1 MKLKKHL
8 SDQTGFADLLNYAHL
23 IDDGVMLN
31 KDGAFLVS
39 YQFKGIDSHSASGSE
54 LDALANSFNRM
65 ATLLED
71 GWMLHVDEVRVP
83 SSSYAELGS
92 FPDAVSALIDT
103 ERRQYYEAQGTHYEN
118 LQFLTFIWKF
128 PLPVVKVTQ
137 HYFVEGLSKENDE
150 QNLSVLLNQFN
161 ERVTR
166 CVNLLSTQ
174 CVLERLNSADLLSY
188 LNACISG
195 EWLPIAVPTDKSFI
209 DVVLARK
216 NVVGGYVPKVGNKS
230 IRVISILGYV
240 NDATYPG
247 MLDELG
253 AYPLTYRWSN
263 RFIALSEATA
273 AQEIKHYQ
281 RNWHN
286 KVKGF
291 SGILQETFFGRPSEK
306 MDVDALQM
314 HQQTIDALTMNSN
327 QSTRFGYWTSSI
339 VCVHE
344 NENILDEASKSLTR
358 YLEQSG
364 FTCIQ
369 EDMNAF
375 DAWLGTIPGHGSCQ
389 ARRLFVNSLNLAH
402 CVPLY
407 TRWTGSISSDSASL
421 LPPRSP
427 PVFYAET
434 LGKTPFRFHLD
445 VGDVG
450 HQVILG
456 PTGSGKSTYLDF
468 LIAQFLRYPN
478 AQIFVFDKDES
489 HKALTLALEGH
500 YYDLGDTETL
510 AFCPLADLSTDS
522 QKVRAC
528 QFIEDLLFLQQV
540 AITPDIRT
548 AIYRA
553 IESLAHQ
560 EQTSSRNLTV
570 FQAAVQHDMVRKA
583 LHYYTLAGQIKLLDA
598 TTDSFQLGHLQTFEM
613 RWLLAQKPEIY
624 LPVLRTIFDQIEAKL
639 ESAKGQ
645 SPTLIVL
652 EEAWLYIGHE
662 VFAKKLK
669 DWLKTLRKHN
679 ARVVFATQSLA
690 DLYDPATQSLTATT
704 AAILE
709 SCPTKVYLPHP
720 SMDAEMKT
728 LYRKIGL
735 SDRHIEMLTQEAQ
748 VKRDYLVVREQDSA
762 LIHLGL
768 DAPHSLPLAFI
779 GLSKAK
785 SQALFDYRERYGSM
799 WVYYW
804 LNDQG
809 FSDWAYVWKNACHS
823 ERSEESPDA
832 VGDFSPQT
840 TRLEMT
846 ATEDILC

>member
-1 MKLKKHL
+1 MKLKYHL

-23 IDDGVMLN
+23 VDDGVILN

-39 YQFKGIDSHSASGSE
+39 YQFKGIDSHSASGGE
-54 LDALANSFNRM
+54 LDALTNSFNRM
-65 ATLLED
+65 TTLLDD

-83 SSSYAELGS
+83 SLSYVPLGS

-103 ERRQYYEAQGTHYEN
+103 ERREYYESANTHYHN
-118 LQFLTFIWKF
+118 LQFLTFVWKF
-128 PLPVVKVTQ
+128 PLPAVKATR
-137 HYFVEGLSKENDE
+137 HYFVEGLPKTHDD
-150 QNLSVLLNQFN
+150 QNLSILLDQFN
-161 ERVTR
+161 ERVER
-166 CVNLLSTQ
+166 CIGLLSNE
-174 CVLERLNSADLLSY
+174 CILSRLNSADLLSY

-195 EWLPIAVPTDKSFI
+195 EWLPIAVPPNKSFI
-209 DVVLARK
+209 DVILSRQ
-216 NVVGGYVPKVGNKS
+216 NIVGGYVPKIGNKS
-230 IRVISILGYV
+230 VRVISILGYV
-240 NDATYPG
+240 NEATIPA

-253 AYPLTYRWSN
+253 AYPLVYRWSN
-263 RFIALSEATA
+263 RFISLSEATA
-273 AQEIKHYQ
+273 TREIKRYQ

-306 MDVDALQM
+306 IDVDALQM
-314 HQQTIDALTMNSN
+314 HQQTVDALTMNSN

-339 VCVHE
+339 VCFHE
-344 NENILDEASKSLTR
+344 DKNILDEASTALTR

-369 EDMNAF
+369 EDINAF
-375 DAWLGTIPGHGSCQ
+375 DAWLCTIPGHGSCQ
-389 ARRLFVNSLNLAH
+389 VRRLFINSLNLAH
-402 CVPLY
+402 CVSLY
-407 TRWTGSISSDSASL
+407 TRWTGAMASDSASL
-421 LPPRSP
+421 LSPNSP
-427 PVFYAET
+427 PVFYAQT
-434 LGKTPFRFHLD
+434 TGKTPFRFHCD

-468 LIAQFLRYPN
+468 LIAQFLRYQN

-522 QKVRAC
+522 QKVRAG

-540 AITPDIRT
+540 TLTPDIRV
-548 AIYRA
+548 AVHRA

-570 FQAAVQHDMVRKA
+570 FQAAVQHDAVRKA

-645 SPTLIVL
+645 RPTLIVL

-735 SDRHIEMLTQEAQ
+735 SDRHIEMLTQEMQ
-748 VKRDYLVVREQDSA
+748 VKRDYLVVRERESA
-762 LIHLGL
+762 LINLGL
-768 DAPHSLPLAFI
+768 DTPDSLPLAFI

-809 FSDWAYVWKNACHS
+809 FSHWADVWKNVYF
-823 ERSEESPDA
+823 SEE
-832 VGDFSPQT
+832 
-840 TRLEMT
+840 M
-846 ATEDILC
+846 EDKKQDVLC

>member
-1 MKLKKHL
+1 MKLKSHL
-8 SDQTGFADLLNYAHL
+8 SDQIGFADLLNYAHL
-23 IDDGVMLN
+23 VDDGVMLN

-39 YQFKGIDSHSASGSE
+39 YQFKGINSHSASGGE
-54 LDALANSFNRM
+54 LDSLTASFNRM
-65 ATLLED
+65 AMLLDD

-83 SSSYAELGS
+83 ALQYAELGL
-92 FPDAVSALIDT
+92 FPDAISALIDT
-103 ERRQYYEAQGTHYEN
+103 ERRQYYEAQCTHYEN
-118 LQFLTFIWKF
+118 LQFLTFVWKF
-128 PLPVVKVTQ
+128 PLPVVKATR
-137 HYFVEGLSKENDE
+137 HYFVEGLGTENAE
-150 QNLSVLLNQFN
+150 QNLSALLQQFN
-161 ERVTR
+161 ERVER
-166 CVNLLSTQ
+166 YIGLLSNE
-174 CVLERLNSADLLSY
+174 CVLARLNSENFLSY

-195 EWLPIAVPTDKSFI
+195 EWLPIAVPPDKSFI

-216 NVVGGYVPKVGNKS
+216 NVVGGYVPKIGKKS

-253 AYPLTYRWSN
+253 AYPLAYRWSN
-263 RFIALSEATA
+263 RFIALTEATA
-273 AQEIKHYQ
+273 AQEIKRYQ

-306 MDVDALQM
+306 VDVDALQM
-314 HQQTIDALTMNSN
+314 HQQTTDALTMSSN
-327 QSTRFGYWTSSI
+327 QSTRFGYWMSSI
-339 VCVHE
+339 VCFHE
-344 NENILDEASKSLTR
+344 DANILDEASTALTR

-369 EDMNAF
+369 EDINAF

-389 ARRLFVNSLNLAH
+389 VRRLFVNSLNLAH

-407 TRWTGSISSDSASL
+407 TRWTGSLTSDSASL
-421 LPPRSP
+421 LPPNSP
-427 PVFYAET
+427 PVFYAQT
-434 LGKTPFRFHLD
+434 TGKTPFRFHCD

-522 QKVRAC
+522 QKVRAG
-528 QFIEDLLFLQQV
+528 QFIEDLLFLQHV
-540 AITPDIRT
+540 TLTPDIRV
-548 AIYRA
+548 AIHRA

-560 EQTSSRNLTV
+560 EQISSRNLTV
-570 FQAAVQHDMVRKA
+570 FQAAVQHDLVRKA

-598 TTDSFQLGHLQTFEM
+598 TTDTFKLGHLQTFEM

-639 ESAKGQ
+639 EASKGQ
-645 SPTLIVL
+645 CPTLIVL

-662 VFAKKLK
+662 VFARKLK

-679 ARVVFATQSLA
+679 ARVIFATQSLA

-735 SDRHIEMLTQEAQ
+735 SDRHIEILTQEAQ
-748 VKRDYLVVREQDSA
+748 VKRDYLVVREQESA
-762 LIHLGL
+762 LIILGF
-768 DAPHSLPLAFI
+768 DVPHSFPLAFI

-804 LNDQG
+804 IKDHG
-809 FSDWAYVWKNACHS
+809 FSHWADVWKSAYFADEIENQKQ
-823 ERSEESPDA
+823 D
-832 VGDFSPQT
+832 V
-840 TRLEMT
+840 
-846 ATEDILC
+846 LC

>member
-1 MKLKKHL
+1 MKLKSHL
-8 SDQTGFADLLNYAHL
+8 SDQIGFANLLNYAHL
-23 IDDGVMLN
+23 VNEGVMLN

-39 YQFKGIDSHSASGSE
+39 YQFKGIDSHSASGGE
-54 LDALANSFNRM
+54 LDALASSFNRM

-71 GWMLHVDEVRVP
+71 GWMLHLDEVRLP
-83 SSSYAELGS
+83 DARYAPLGS

-103 ERRQYYEAQGTHYEN
+103 ERRQYYEQGEHYHN
-118 LQFLTFIWKF
+118 IQFLTFVWKF
-128 PLPVVKVTQ
+128 PLPVVRATR
-137 HYFVEGLSKENDE
+137 HYFVEGLPKTHDD
-150 QNLSVLLNQFN
+150 QNLSVLLHQFN
-161 ERVTR
+161 ERVER
-166 CVNLLSTQ
+166 CIGLLSNE
-174 CVLERLNSADLLSY
+174 CVLDRLNSADLLSY

-195 EWLPIAVPTDKSFI
+195 EWLPITVPPNKSFI

-216 NVVGGYVPKVGNKS
+216 NVIGGYVPKVGNKS
-230 IRVISILGYV
+230 VRVISILGYV
-240 NDATYPG
+240 NEATIPS

-253 AYPLTYRWSN
+253 AYPLVYRWSN
-263 RFIALSEATA
+263 RFIPLSETTA
-273 AQEIKHYQ
+273 AQEIKRYQ

-291 SGILQETFFGRPSEK
+291 SGILRETFLGRPSEK
-306 MDVDALQM
+306 VDVDALQM
-314 HQQTIDALTMNSN
+314 HQQTVDALTMNSN
-327 QSTRFGYWTSSI
+327 QSTRFGYWTSSV
-339 VCVHE
+339 VCFHE
-344 NENILDEASKSLTR
+344 DQTLLDEATRALTR

-364 FTCIQ
+364 FTCLT
-369 EDMNAF
+369 EDINAF

-389 ARRLFVNSLNLAH
+389 VRRLFINSLNLAH

-407 TRWTGSISSDSASL
+407 TPWTGSMASDLASF
-421 LPPRSP
+421 LPPHSP

-434 LGKTPFRFHLD
+434 LGKTPFRFHAD

-500 YYDLGDTETL
+500 YYDLGDTQTL

-540 AITPDIRT
+540 TITPDIRT
-548 AIYRA
+548 AIHRT

-583 LHYYTLAGQIKLLDA
+583 LHYYTIAGQIKLLDA
-598 TTDSFQLGHLQTFEM
+598 TTDSFKLGHLQTFEM

-639 ESAKGQ
+639 EAAQGSC
-645 SPTLIVL
+645 PTLIIL

-748 VKRDYLVVREQDSA
+748 VKRDYLVVREQDSS

-779 GLSKAK
+779 GLSKPK
-785 SQALFDYRERYGSM
+785 SQALLEYRTRYGSM
-799 WVYYW
+799 WVYDW
-804 LNDQG
+804 LNNQG
-809 FSDWAYVWKNACHS
+809 FSNWADVWK
-823 ERSEESPDA
+823 RA
-832 VGDFSPQT
+832 VFADDHHQEQDS
-840 TRLEMT
+840 
-846 ATEDILC
+846 LC

>member
-1 MKLKKHL
+1 MNLKSHL
-8 SDQTGFADLLNYAHL
+8 SHQSGFADLLNYAHL
-23 IDDGVMLN
+23 VGDGVMLN

-39 YQFKGIDSHSASGSE
+39 YQFKGIDSHSASSSE
-54 LDALANSFNRM
+54 LDALTASFNRM
-65 ATLLED
+65 ATFLDD
-71 GWMLHVDEVRVP
+71 GWMLHIDEMRLP
-83 SSSYAELGS
+83 SVHYAEWGS

-103 ERRQYYEAQGTHYEN
+103 ERRQFYEEAESHYEN
-118 LQFLTFIWKF
+118 LQFITFVWKF
-128 PLPVVKVTQ
+128 PLPVVKATQ
-137 HYFVEGLSKENDE
+137 HYFVEGLPKTHDDH
-150 QNLSVLLNQFN
+150 NLSQLLNQFN
-161 ERVTR
+161 ERIAR
-166 CVNLLSTQ
+166 CIGLLSTE
-174 CVLERLNSADLLSY
+174 CGLTRLNDTDLLSY

-195 EWLPIAVPTDKSFI
+195 SFLPVAVPPDKSFI
-209 DVVLARK
+209 DVILSRK
-216 NVVGGYVPKVGNKS
+216 NVVGGYVPKVGDKS

-240 NDATYPG
+240 NEATIPA

-253 AYPLTYRWSN
+253 AYPLLYRWSN
-263 RFIALSEATA
+263 RFIPLSEATA
-273 AQEIKHYQ
+273 EREIKRYQ

-291 SGILQETFFGRPSEK
+291 SGIVQETFFGRPSEK
-306 MDVDALQM
+306 VDVDALQM
-314 HQQTIDALTMNSN
+314 HQQTTDALTMNSN
-327 QSTRFGYWTSSI
+327 QSTRWGYWTSSL
-339 VCVHE
+339 VCFHDDNQV
-344 NENILDEASKSLTR
+344 LDEATNALTR

-364 FTCIQ
+364 FTCLS

-375 DAWLGTIPGHGSCQ
+375 DAWLGTIPGHGCCQ
-389 ARRLFVNSLNLAH
+389 VRRLFINSFNLAH
-402 CVPLY
+402 CLPLY
-407 TRWTGSISSDSASL
+407 TRWTGAEKSDPASL
-421 LPPRSP
+421 LPPDSP
-427 PVFYAET
+427 PVFYAQT
-434 LGKTPFRFHLD
+434 TGKTPFRFHCD

-456 PTGSGKSTYLDF
+456 PTGSGKSTYLGF

-489 HKALTLALEGH
+489 HKALTFALEGH

-522 QKVRAC
+522 QKVRAG

-540 AITPDIRT
+540 IITPDIRT

-570 FQAAVQHDMVRKA
+570 FQAAVQHDTVRKA
-583 LHYYTLAGQIKLLDA
+583 LQYYTLAGQIKLLDA
-598 TTDSFQLGHLQTFEM
+598 TTDTFQLGHLQTFEM

-639 ESAKGQ
+639 EASKGQ
-645 SPTLIVL
+645 CPTLIVL
-652 EEAWLYIGHE
+652 EEAWLYIGHD
-662 VFAKKLK
+662 VFARKLK

-735 SDRHIEMLTQEAQ
+735 SDRHIDILTQEAV
-748 VKRDYLVVREQDSA
+748 VKRDYLVVKEQKSA

-768 DAPHSLPLAFI
+768 DAPHALPLAFV

-785 SQALFDYRERYGSM
+785 SQALLDCRQRYPHT
-799 WVYYW
+799 WVYEW
-804 LNDQG
+804 LKAQG
-809 FSDWAYVWKNACHS
+809 FSDWAKVWQHAYFA
-823 ERSEESPDA
+823 RSD
-832 VGDFSPQT
+832 DFVNDQNRRCDVQDQSS
-840 TRLEMT
+840 
-846 ATEDILC
+846 